1 MINARICINHFFHFV
16 LRMVFSFL
24 HVKAPLEIKVHD
36 SILYIFLALS
46 ISSLGNAPAL
56 QLSSLEGLSFNLPA
70 EDSQPLLSLKGPGRN
85 DVLVVNE

>member
-1 MINARICINHFFHFV
+1 MINARICINHFFPFCIENG
-16 LRMVFSFL
+16 LFFSSCQS
-24 HVKAPLEIKVHD
+24 PIGN

>member
-1 MINARICINHFFHFV
+1 MHN
-16 LRMVFSFL
+16 
-24 HVKAPLEIKVHD
+24 

-85 DVLVVNE
+85 DVLVVNEHRLEVENVFFVQMSIHIVGVA